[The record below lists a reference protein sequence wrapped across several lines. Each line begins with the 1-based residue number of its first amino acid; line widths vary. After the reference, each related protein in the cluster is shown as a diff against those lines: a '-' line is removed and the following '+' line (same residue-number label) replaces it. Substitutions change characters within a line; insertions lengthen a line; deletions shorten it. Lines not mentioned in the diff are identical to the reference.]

1 MQKCKGGFVVG
12 ISSLFVCALGIGTV
26 FFGLICI
33 VLLCYLMSAAC
44 NMFEKKN
51 PETAKQA
58 QVTLASGAPAVS
70 KVENKQEIIA
80 AFACAIAQELGT
92 DVEGIRIKSF
102 KKL

>member
-1 MQKCKGGFVVG
+1 MNV
-12 ISSLFVCALGIGTV
+12 SSAFVCLLGMGTV

-33 VLLCYLMSAAC
+33 VALCYLMSALC
-44 NMFEKKN
+44 KMFEKN
-51 PETAKQA
+51 QPRETKTMP
-58 QVTLASGAPAVS
+58 VTQTVPAAVKAA

-80 AFACAIAQELGT
+80 AVACAIAEELGT

>member
-1 MQKCKGGFVVG
+1 MG

-33 VLLCYLMSAAC
+33 VLLCYLMSAVC

-51 PETAKQA
+51 PETAKQVQTA
-58 QVTLASGAPAVS
+58 PVSGIPAVS

-80 AFACAIAQELGT
+80 AVACAIAEELGT
-92 DVEGIRIKSF
+92 NVEGIRIKSF